1 MTKKLIYIAVFGIL
15 AGISAC
21 SNQGA
26 YSEDEKKNQDS
37 TDEQRI
43 EDKFKDLEQPAGADS
58 GSAQPQD
65 KPQPGANS
73 MPQGHPVPPPA
84 ESNGEEQSTPG
95 KQVIHTG
102 VGTSVTIET
111 PKGGK

>member
-43 EDKFKDLEQPAGADS
+43 EDKFKDLEQPAGTDS

-65 KPQPGANS
+65 KPQPGSSS
-73 MPQGHPVPPPA
+73 MRPGPPVTPPPQNPGSI
-84 ESNGEEQSTPG
+84 ENPPG
-95 KQVIHTG
+95 KQVLHTG
-102 VGTSVTIET
+102 VGTSITVET